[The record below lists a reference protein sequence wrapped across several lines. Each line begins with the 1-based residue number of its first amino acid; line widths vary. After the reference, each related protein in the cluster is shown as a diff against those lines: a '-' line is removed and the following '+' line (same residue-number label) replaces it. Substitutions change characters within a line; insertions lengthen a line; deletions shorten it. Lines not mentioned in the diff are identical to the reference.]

1 MWWVGVGGDDYRDLV
16 KLEVRS
22 SILLSYL
29 VKTPQT
35 AHFILLLSCLA
46 DLIVQIVSQVLVV
59 LGAVAVGPW

>member
-1 MWWVGVGGDDYRDLV
+1 M
-16 KLEVRS
+16 
-22 SILLSYL
+22 LSYL